1 VELQVAS
8 YFGWPVSTTHCIIGA
23 MVGFGLIYGGVGAVY
38 WKSLARVIASWVV
51 SPVLGAVVAFVVY
64 KCIRTVCMYLFQN
77 MLHCL
82 LNNCQFSSVDIG
94 LFICRLVEVAAA

>member
-1 VELQVAS
+1 MELQVAS

-23 MVGFGLIYGGVGAVY
+23 MVGFGLIYGGIGAVY
-38 WKSLARVIASWVV
+38 WKSLARVVASWVV

-77 MLHCL
+77 IFL
-82 LNNCQFSSVDIG
+82 LSI
-94 LFICRLVEVAAA
+94 E